1 MPNAVLTETPIRG
14 LVFGMEATPDFKG
27 NSGQFN
33 AYQLDERRTDNY
45 TFTSMK
51 GLVRYF
57 SSWLEEE
64 DIEEVIE
71 NSKVGF
77 RPRTGCDND
86 ETKLQMIKK
95 CEYALVRILRR
106 GPR

>member
-1 MPNAVLTETPIRG
+1 
-14 LVFGMEATPDFKG
+14 MEASPQRRPATFG
-27 NSGQFN
+27 

-45 TFTSMK
+45 TFLNMK

-57 SSWLEEE
+57 STWLDEE
-64 DIEEVIE
+64 DIDEVIQA
-71 NSKVGF
+71 SKTGF
-77 RPRTGCDND
+77 TVRAGCDNE

>member
-1 MPNAVLTETPIRG
+1 MDPSPHPSKSA
-14 LVFGMEATPDFKG
+14 FG
-27 NSGQFN
+27 

-45 TFTSMK
+45 TFTNLK
-51 GLVRYF
+51 GMVRYF
-57 SSWLEEE
+57 STWLDEE
-64 DIEEVIE
+64 DIDEVIQS
-71 NSKVGF
+71 SKSGF
-77 RPRTGCDND
+77 TVRAGCDKK

>member
-1 MPNAVLTETPIRG
+1 
-14 LVFGMEATPDFKG
+14 MEASARPRSGDFG
-27 NSGQFN
+27 

-45 TFTSMK
+45 TFTNLK

-57 SSWLEEE
+57 SSWLEDEE
-64 DIEEVIE
+64 IEEVIE
-71 NSKVGF
+71 NSKIGF
-77 RPRTGCDND
+77 KVRRGCGPE

>member
-1 MPNAVLTETPIRG
+1 MDIRPPAQAQAAA
-14 LVFGMEATPDFKG
+14 FGE
-27 NSGQFN
+27 
-33 AYQLDERRTDNY
+33 YRLDERRTENY

-57 SSWLEEE
+57 TTWLDKEE
-64 DIEEVIE
+64 ISEVIE
-71 NSKVGF
+71 NSKIGF
-77 RPRTGCDND
+77 TVRKGCDAD

-95 CEYALVRILRR
+95 CEYALVRILRQ

>member
-1 MPNAVLTETPIRG
+1 
-14 LVFGMEATPDFKG
+14 MEASSRPGDPGAAFG
-27 NSGQFN
+27 E
-33 AYQLDERRTDNY
+33 YQLDERRTDSY
-45 TFTSMK
+45 TFTNMK

-64 DIEEVIE
+64 DIDEVIK

-77 RPRTGCDND
+77 QVRTGCDSD
-86 ETKLQMIKK
+86 ETKLQLIKK

>member
-1 MPNAVLTETPIRG
+1 
-14 LVFGMEATPDFKG
+14 MEASTQQPRTENFG
-27 NSGQFN
+27 
-33 AYQLDERRTDNY
+33 AYRLDERRTDNY
-45 TFTSMK
+45 TFTNMK

-57 SSWLEEE
+57 STWLDEE
-64 DIEEVIE
+64 DIDEVIRA
-71 NSKVGF
+71 SKVGF
-77 RPRTGCDND
+77 TVRSGCGNE

>member
-1 MPNAVLTETPIRG
+1 
-14 LVFGMEATPDFKG
+14 MEAASQTRGAFG
-27 NSGQFN
+27 

-45 TFTSMK
+45 TFTNMK

-57 SSWLEEE
+57 STWLDEE
-64 DIEEVIE
+64 DIDEVIQA
-71 NSKVGF
+71 SKSGF
-77 RPRTGCDND
+77 TIRVGCDKE

>member
-1 MPNAVLTETPIRG
+1 MDASSGRRPG
-14 LVFGMEATPDFKG
+14 DFG
-27 NSGQFN
+27 

-45 TFTSMK
+45 TFTHLK
-51 GLVRYF
+51 GLIRYF
-57 SSWLEEE
+57 SSWLDGEE
-64 DIEEVIE
+64 IQEVIE
-71 NSKVGF
+71 NSKIGF
-77 RPRTGCDND
+77 TVRAGCDAE

>member
-1 MPNAVLTETPIRG
+1 MHAQPRAQAQASA
-14 LVFGMEATPDFKG
+14 FGP
-27 NSGQFN
+27 
-33 AYQLDERRTDNY
+33 YRLDERRTDTY

-57 SSWLEEE
+57 TTWLDKEE
-64 DIEEVIE
+64 ISEVIE
-71 NSKVGF
+71 NSKIGF
-77 RPRTGCDND
+77 TVRAGCDAE

-95 CEYALVRILRR
+95 CEYALVRILRK

>member
-1 MPNAVLTETPIRG
+1 MEPSSQSRRG
-14 LVFGMEATPDFKG
+14 AFG
-27 NSGQFN
+27 

-45 TFTSMK
+45 TFTNLK

-57 SSWLEEE
+57 STWLDEE
-64 DIEEVIE
+64 DIDEVIQS
-71 NSKVGF
+71 SKSGF
-77 RPRTGCDND
+77 TIRTGCDKE